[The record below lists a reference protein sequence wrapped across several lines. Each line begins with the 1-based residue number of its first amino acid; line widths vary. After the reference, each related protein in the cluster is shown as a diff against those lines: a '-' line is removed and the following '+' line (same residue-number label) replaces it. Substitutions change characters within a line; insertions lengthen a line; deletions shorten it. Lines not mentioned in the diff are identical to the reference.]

1 MPVSQDSS
9 FINDYSKVKEQVIM
23 VIEYLQQIKDSYF
36 EQKHGL
42 EKQLNLLEI
51 QLKENIGM
59 IKMLEETNDSC
70 YELFTPRNVNS
81 KNKAKINE
89 LMEEQKTINE
99 SIENLKNSIKEYS
112 SKIEQLDQILEEE
125 NREIEIVQEYLQQI
139 KDSYFEQKHGLEK
152 QLNLL
157 EIQLKENIG
166 MIKMLEETNDSCYEL
181 FTPRN
186 VNSKNK
192 AKINEL
198 MEEQKTINESIENL
212 KNSIKEY
219 SSKIEQLDQIVE
231 EENREIEIVQEYTE
245 AMTQQNIVSDDEKKS
260 SEDNLLDGIK
270 NVLNR
275 VELCSR
281 LIDID
286 PVRCRLEL
294 SSVMK
299 ILTDLIEEKD
309 ESDF

>member
-1 MPVSQDSS
+1 
-9 FINDYSKVKEQVIM
+9 M

-36 EQKHGL
+36 EQKHAL

-89 LMEEQKTINE
+89 LMEEQK
-99 SIENLKNSIKEYS
+99 S
-112 SKIEQLDQILEEE
+112 
-125 NREIEIVQEYLQQI
+125 
-139 KDSYFEQKHGLEK
+139 
-152 QLNLL
+152 
-157 EIQLKENIG
+157 
-166 MIKMLEETNDSCYEL
+166 
-181 FTPRN
+181 
-186 VNSKNK
+186 
-192 AKINEL
+192 
-198 MEEQKTINESIENL
+198 INESIENL

-245 AMTQQNIVSDDEKKS
+245 AMTQQNIVSGDEKKS
-260 SEDNLLDGIK
+260 SEDNLLDSIK
-270 NVLNR
+270 NILNR

>member
-1 MPVSQDSS
+1 MPVENSS
-9 FINDYSKVKEQVIM
+9 IIDDYSEVKEQVIM

-89 LMEEQKTINE
+89 LMEEQK
-99 SIENLKNSIKEYS
+99 S
-112 SKIEQLDQILEEE
+112 
-125 NREIEIVQEYLQQI
+125 
-139 KDSYFEQKHGLEK
+139 
-152 QLNLL
+152 
-157 EIQLKENIG
+157 
-166 MIKMLEETNDSCYEL
+166 
-181 FTPRN
+181 
-186 VNSKNK
+186 
-192 AKINEL
+192 
-198 MEEQKTINESIENL
+198 INESIENL

-245 AMTQQNIVSDDEKKS
+245 TMSQQDIVSKDERES
-260 SEDNLLDGIK
+260 SEDNLLDSMK
-270 NVLNR
+270 NILNR
-275 VELCSR
+275 VELCSQ

>member
-36 EQKHGL
+36 EQKHAL

-51 QLKENIGM
+51 QLKENTGM

-89 LMEEQKTINE
+89 LMEEQK
-99 SIENLKNSIKEYS
+99 S
-112 SKIEQLDQILEEE
+112 
-125 NREIEIVQEYLQQI
+125 
-139 KDSYFEQKHGLEK
+139 
-152 QLNLL
+152 
-157 EIQLKENIG
+157 
-166 MIKMLEETNDSCYEL
+166 
-181 FTPRN
+181 
-186 VNSKNK
+186 
-192 AKINEL
+192 
-198 MEEQKTINESIENL
+198 INESIENL

-245 AMTQQNIVSDDEKKS
+245 AMTQQNIVSEDEKES
-260 SEDNLLDGIK
+260 SENNLLDSMMNI
-270 NVLNR
+270 LNR
-275 VELCSR
+275 VELCNR
-281 LIDID
+281 LIDIH

>member
-1 MPVSQDSS
+1 MPVENSS
-9 FINDYSKVKEQVIM
+9 IIDDYSEVKEQVIM

-36 EQKHGL
+36 EQKHAL

-51 QLKENIGM
+51 QLKENTGM

-89 LMEEQKTINE
+89 LMEEQK
-99 SIENLKNSIKEYS
+99 S
-112 SKIEQLDQILEEE
+112 
-125 NREIEIVQEYLQQI
+125 
-139 KDSYFEQKHGLEK
+139 
-152 QLNLL
+152 
-157 EIQLKENIG
+157 
-166 MIKMLEETNDSCYEL
+166 
-181 FTPRN
+181 
-186 VNSKNK
+186 
-192 AKINEL
+192 
-198 MEEQKTINESIENL
+198 INESIENL

-245 AMTQQNIVSDDEKKS
+245 TMSQQNIVSEDEKKS
-260 SEDNLLDGIK
+260 SEDNLLDGMK
-270 NVLNR
+270 NILNR
-275 VELCSR
+275 VELCSQ

>member
-1 MPVSQDSS
+1 MPDSQDSS
-9 FINDYSKVKEQVIM
+9 FINDYLKVKEQVIM

-36 EQKHGL
+36 EQKHAL

-51 QLKENIGM
+51 QLKENTGM

-89 LMEEQKTINE
+89 LI
-99 SIENLKNSIKEYS
+99 
-112 SKIEQLDQILEEE
+112 
-125 NREIEIVQEYLQQI
+125 
-139 KDSYFEQKHGLEK
+139 
-152 QLNLL
+152 
-157 EIQLKENIG
+157 
-166 MIKMLEETNDSCYEL
+166 
-181 FTPRN
+181 
-186 VNSKNK
+186 
-192 AKINEL
+192 
-198 MEEQKTINESIENL
+198 EEQKTINESIENL

-245 AMTQQNIVSDDEKKS
+245 AMIQQNIVSEDEKES
-260 SEDNLLDGIK
+260 SEDNLLDGMK
-270 NVLNR
+270 NILNR
-275 VELCSR
+275 VELCSQ
-281 LIDID
+281 LFDID

-294 SSVMK
+294 SSIMK

>member
-59 IKMLEETNDSC
+59 IKMLEKTNDSC

-89 LMEEQKTINE
+89 LMEEQK
-99 SIENLKNSIKEYS
+99 S
-112 SKIEQLDQILEEE
+112 
-125 NREIEIVQEYLQQI
+125 
-139 KDSYFEQKHGLEK
+139 
-152 QLNLL
+152 
-157 EIQLKENIG
+157 
-166 MIKMLEETNDSCYEL
+166 
-181 FTPRN
+181 
-186 VNSKNK
+186 
-192 AKINEL
+192 
-198 MEEQKTINESIENL
+198 INESIENL

-219 SSKIEQLDQIVE
+219 SSKIEQLDQIVK

-245 AMTQQNIVSDDEKKS
+245 TMTQQNIVSEDEKES
-260 SEDNLLDGIK
+260 SEDNLLDSMK
-270 NVLNR
+270 NILNR
-275 VELCSR
+275 LELCSQ

-294 SSVMK
+294 GSVMK

>member
-1 MPVSQDSS
+1 
-9 FINDYSKVKEQVIM
+9 M

-36 EQKHGL
+36 EQKHAL
-42 EKQLNLLEI
+42 EKQLNLLVI
-51 QLKENIGM
+51 QLKENTGM

-89 LMEEQKTINE
+89 LMEEQKSINE
-99 SIENLKNSIKEYS
+99 SIDNLKNSIKEYS
-112 SKIEQLDQILEEE
+112 SKIEQLDQI
-125 NREIEIVQEYLQQI
+125 
-139 KDSYFEQKHGLEK
+139 
-152 QLNLL
+152 
-157 EIQLKENIG
+157 
-166 MIKMLEETNDSCYEL
+166 M
-181 FTPRN
+181 
-186 VNSKNK
+186 
-192 AKINEL
+192 
-198 MEEQKTINESIENL
+198 
-212 KNSIKEY
+212 
-219 SSKIEQLDQIVE
+219 E

-245 AMTQQNIVSDDEKKS
+245 AMTQQNIVSDYEEIES
-260 SEDNLLDGIK
+260 SEDNLLDGMK
-270 NVLNR
+270 NILNR

-294 SSVMK
+294 SSIMK

>member
-1 MPVSQDSS
+1 MPIEDSS
-9 FINDYSKVKEQVIM
+9 NIDDYSKVKEQVIM

-36 EQKHGL
+36 EQKHAL

-51 QLKENIGM
+51 QLKENTEM

-89 LMEEQKTINE
+89 LMEEQK
-99 SIENLKNSIKEYS
+99 S
-112 SKIEQLDQILEEE
+112 
-125 NREIEIVQEYLQQI
+125 
-139 KDSYFEQKHGLEK
+139 
-152 QLNLL
+152 
-157 EIQLKENIG
+157 
-166 MIKMLEETNDSCYEL
+166 
-181 FTPRN
+181 
-186 VNSKNK
+186 
-192 AKINEL
+192 
-198 MEEQKTINESIENL
+198 INESIENL

-245 AMTQQNIVSDDEKKS
+245 AMTQQNIVSDDEKES

>member
-1 MPVSQDSS
+1 MPIENSS
-9 FINDYSKVKEQVIM
+9 IINDYSKVKEQVIM

-36 EQKHGL
+36 EQKHAL

-51 QLKENIGM
+51 QLKENTGM

-89 LMEEQKTINE
+89 LMEEQK
-99 SIENLKNSIKEYS
+99 S
-112 SKIEQLDQILEEE
+112 
-125 NREIEIVQEYLQQI
+125 
-139 KDSYFEQKHGLEK
+139 
-152 QLNLL
+152 
-157 EIQLKENIG
+157 
-166 MIKMLEETNDSCYEL
+166 
-181 FTPRN
+181 
-186 VNSKNK
+186 
-192 AKINEL
+192 
-198 MEEQKTINESIENL
+198 INESIENL

-245 AMTQQNIVSDDEKKS
+245 AMTQQNIVSDDEKES

-270 NVLNR
+270 NILNR

-294 SSVMK
+294 GSVMK

>member
-1 MPVSQDSS
+1 MPVENSS
-9 FINDYSKVKEQVIM
+9 IIDDYSEVKEQVIM

-36 EQKHGL
+36 EEKHAL

-51 QLKENIGM
+51 QLKENTGM

-89 LMEEQKTINE
+89 LIEEQK
-99 SIENLKNSIKEYS
+99 S
-112 SKIEQLDQILEEE
+112 
-125 NREIEIVQEYLQQI
+125 
-139 KDSYFEQKHGLEK
+139 
-152 QLNLL
+152 
-157 EIQLKENIG
+157 
-166 MIKMLEETNDSCYEL
+166 
-181 FTPRN
+181 
-186 VNSKNK
+186 
-192 AKINEL
+192 
-198 MEEQKTINESIENL
+198 INESIENL

-245 AMTQQNIVSDDEKKS
+245 AMTQQNIVSEDEKES
-260 SEDNLLDGIK
+260 SEDNLLDSIK
-270 NVLNR
+270 NILNR
-275 VELCSR
+275 VELCSQ

>member
-1 MPVSQDSS
+1 MPVENSS
-9 FINDYSKVKEQVIM
+9 IIDDYSEVKEQVIM

-36 EQKHGL
+36 EQKHAL

-51 QLKENIGM
+51 QLKENTGM

-89 LMEEQKTINE
+89 LMEEQKSINE
-99 SIENLKNSIKEYS
+99 SI
-112 SKIEQLDQILEEE
+112 D
-125 NREIEIVQEYLQQI
+125 
-139 KDSYFEQKHGLEK
+139 
-152 QLNLL
+152 
-157 EIQLKENIG
+157 
-166 MIKMLEETNDSCYEL
+166 
-181 FTPRN
+181 
-186 VNSKNK
+186 
-192 AKINEL
+192 
-198 MEEQKTINESIENL
+198 NL

-219 SSKIEQLDQIVE
+219 SSKIEQLDQIVK

-245 AMTQQNIVSDDEKKS
+245 TMTQQNIVSEDEKES
-260 SEDNLLDGIK
+260 SEDNLLDSMK
-270 NVLNR
+270 NILNR
-275 VELCSR
+275 LELCSQ

-294 SSVMK
+294 GSVMK

>member
-9 FINDYSKVKEQVIM
+9 IIDDYSKVKEQVIM

-36 EQKHGL
+36 EQKH
-42 EKQLNLLEI
+42 
-51 QLKENIGM
+51 
-59 IKMLEETNDSC
+59 
-70 YELFTPRNVNS
+70 
-81 KNKAKINE
+81 A
-89 LMEEQKTINE
+89 
-99 SIENLKNSIKEYS
+99 
-112 SKIEQLDQILEEE
+112 
-125 NREIEIVQEYLQQI
+125 
-139 KDSYFEQKHGLEK
+139 LEK

-245 AMTQQNIVSDDEKKS
+245 AMTQQNIVSDDEKES

>member
-1 MPVSQDSS
+1 MPIEDSS
-9 FINDYSKVKEQVIM
+9 FINDYLKVKEQVIM

-89 LMEEQKTINE
+89 LMEEQK
-99 SIENLKNSIKEYS
+99 S
-112 SKIEQLDQILEEE
+112 
-125 NREIEIVQEYLQQI
+125 
-139 KDSYFEQKHGLEK
+139 
-152 QLNLL
+152 
-157 EIQLKENIG
+157 
-166 MIKMLEETNDSCYEL
+166 
-181 FTPRN
+181 
-186 VNSKNK
+186 
-192 AKINEL
+192 
-198 MEEQKTINESIENL
+198 INESIENL

-245 AMTQQNIVSDDEKKS
+245 AMTQQNIVSEDEKES
-260 SEDNLLDGIK
+260 SEDNLLDSMK
-270 NVLNR
+270 NILNR
-275 VELCSR
+275 VELCSQ

>member
-1 MPVSQDSS
+1 MPDSQDSS
-9 FINDYSKVKEQVIM
+9 FIDDYSKVKEQVIM

-36 EQKHGL
+36 EQKHAL

-51 QLKENIGM
+51 QLKENTGM
-59 IKMLEETNDSC
+59 IKMLEETNDLC

-89 LMEEQKTINE
+89 LMEEQKSINE
-99 SIENLKNSIKEYS
+99 SI
-112 SKIEQLDQILEEE
+112 D
-125 NREIEIVQEYLQQI
+125 
-139 KDSYFEQKHGLEK
+139 
-152 QLNLL
+152 
-157 EIQLKENIG
+157 
-166 MIKMLEETNDSCYEL
+166 
-181 FTPRN
+181 
-186 VNSKNK
+186 
-192 AKINEL
+192 
-198 MEEQKTINESIENL
+198 NL

-245 AMTQQNIVSDDEKKS
+245 AMTQQNIVSEDEKES
-260 SEDNLLDGIK
+260 SEDNLLDSIK
-270 NVLNR
+270 NILNQ

>member
-1 MPVSQDSS
+1 MPVENSS
-9 FINDYSKVKEQVIM
+9 IIDDYSEVKEQVIM

-36 EQKHGL
+36 EQKHAL

-51 QLKENIGM
+51 QLKENTGM

-89 LMEEQKTINE
+89 LMEEQK
-99 SIENLKNSIKEYS
+99 S
-112 SKIEQLDQILEEE
+112 
-125 NREIEIVQEYLQQI
+125 
-139 KDSYFEQKHGLEK
+139 
-152 QLNLL
+152 
-157 EIQLKENIG
+157 
-166 MIKMLEETNDSCYEL
+166 
-181 FTPRN
+181 
-186 VNSKNK
+186 
-192 AKINEL
+192 
-198 MEEQKTINESIENL
+198 INESIENL

-231 EENREIEIVQEYTE
+231 EENRKIEIVQEYTE
-245 AMTQQNIVSDDEKKS
+245 AMTQQNIVSEDEKES
-260 SEDNLLDGIK
+260 SEDNLLDSMK
-270 NVLNR
+270 NILNR
-275 VELCSR
+275 LELCSQ

-294 SSVMK
+294 GSVMK

>member
-1 MPVSQDSS
+1 
-9 FINDYSKVKEQVIM
+9 M

-36 EQKHGL
+36 EQKHAL

-51 QLKENIGM
+51 QLKENTGM

-89 LMEEQKTINE
+89 LIEEQKTIKE
-99 SIENLKNSIKEYS
+99 SIENLKI
-112 SKIEQLDQILEEE
+112 
-125 NREIEIVQEYLQQI
+125 
-139 KDSYFEQKHGLEK
+139 
-152 QLNLL
+152 
-157 EIQLKENIG
+157 
-166 MIKMLEETNDSCYEL
+166 
-181 FTPRN
+181 
-186 VNSKNK
+186 
-192 AKINEL
+192 
-198 MEEQKTINESIENL
+198 
-212 KNSIKEY
+212 SIKEY

-245 AMTQQNIVSDDEKKS
+245 AMTLQNIVSEDEKIES
-260 SEDNLLDGIK
+260 SEDNLLDGMK
-270 NVLNR
+270 NILNR

-294 SSVMK
+294 SSIMK

>member
-1 MPVSQDSS
+1 MPIENSIIID
-9 FINDYSKVKEQVIM
+9 DYSEVKEQVIM

-36 EQKHGL
+36 EEKHAL

-51 QLKENIGM
+51 QLKENTGM

-89 LMEEQKTINE
+89 LIEEQKSINE
-99 SIENLKNSIKEYS
+99 SI
-112 SKIEQLDQILEEE
+112 D
-125 NREIEIVQEYLQQI
+125 
-139 KDSYFEQKHGLEK
+139 
-152 QLNLL
+152 
-157 EIQLKENIG
+157 
-166 MIKMLEETNDSCYEL
+166 
-181 FTPRN
+181 
-186 VNSKNK
+186 
-192 AKINEL
+192 
-198 MEEQKTINESIENL
+198 NL

-245 AMTQQNIVSDDEKKS
+245 AMTQQNIVSDDEKES

>member
-36 EQKHGL
+36 EQKHAL

-51 QLKENIGM
+51 QLKENTGM

-70 YELFTPRNVNS
+70 YELFTPRNVSS

-89 LMEEQKTINE
+89 LMEEQK
-99 SIENLKNSIKEYS
+99 S
-112 SKIEQLDQILEEE
+112 
-125 NREIEIVQEYLQQI
+125 
-139 KDSYFEQKHGLEK
+139 
-152 QLNLL
+152 
-157 EIQLKENIG
+157 
-166 MIKMLEETNDSCYEL
+166 
-181 FTPRN
+181 
-186 VNSKNK
+186 
-192 AKINEL
+192 
-198 MEEQKTINESIENL
+198 INESIENL

-245 AMTQQNIVSDDEKKS
+245 AMTQQNIVSEDEKKS
-260 SEDNLLDGIK
+260 SEDNLLDSIK
-270 NVLNR
+270 NILNR
-275 VELCSR
+275 VELCSQ

>member
-1 MPVSQDSS
+1 MPVSQKNQRFFWRALRTAFHDIIKTAERRMPDSQDSS
-9 FINDYSKVKEQVIM
+9 FIDDYSKVKEQVIM

-51 QLKENIGM
+51 QLKENTGM

-89 LMEEQKTINE
+89 LMEEQKSINE
-99 SIENLKNSIKEYS
+99 SI
-112 SKIEQLDQILEEE
+112 D
-125 NREIEIVQEYLQQI
+125 
-139 KDSYFEQKHGLEK
+139 
-152 QLNLL
+152 
-157 EIQLKENIG
+157 
-166 MIKMLEETNDSCYEL
+166 
-181 FTPRN
+181 
-186 VNSKNK
+186 
-192 AKINEL
+192 
-198 MEEQKTINESIENL
+198 NL

-245 AMTQQNIVSDDEKKS
+245 AMTQQNIVSEDEKIES
-260 SEDNLLDGIK
+260 SEDNLLDGMK
-270 NVLNR
+270 NILKR

-294 SSVMK
+294 SSIMK

>member
-36 EQKHGL
+36 EQKHTL

-51 QLKENIGM
+51 QLKENTGM
-59 IKMLEETNDSC
+59 IKMLEETNDLC

-89 LMEEQKTINE
+89 LI
-99 SIENLKNSIKEYS
+99 
-112 SKIEQLDQILEEE
+112 
-125 NREIEIVQEYLQQI
+125 
-139 KDSYFEQKHGLEK
+139 
-152 QLNLL
+152 
-157 EIQLKENIG
+157 
-166 MIKMLEETNDSCYEL
+166 
-181 FTPRN
+181 
-186 VNSKNK
+186 
-192 AKINEL
+192 
-198 MEEQKTINESIENL
+198 EEQKTINESIENL

-231 EENREIEIVQEYTE
+231 EENREIEIVQKYTE
-245 AMTQQNIVSDDEKKS
+245 AMTQQNIVSEDEKES
-260 SEDNLLDGIK
+260 SEDNLLDSMMNI
-270 NVLNR
+270 LNR
-275 VELCSR
+275 VELCSQ

-299 ILTDLIEEKD
+299 ILIDLIEEKD

>member
-1 MPVSQDSS
+1 MIGRMPISQDSS

-36 EQKHGL
+36 EQKHTL

-51 QLKENIGM
+51 QLKENTGM

-70 YELFTPRNVNS
+70 YELFTPRNVNL

-89 LMEEQKTINE
+89 LMEEQK
-99 SIENLKNSIKEYS
+99 S
-112 SKIEQLDQILEEE
+112 
-125 NREIEIVQEYLQQI
+125 
-139 KDSYFEQKHGLEK
+139 
-152 QLNLL
+152 
-157 EIQLKENIG
+157 
-166 MIKMLEETNDSCYEL
+166 
-181 FTPRN
+181 
-186 VNSKNK
+186 
-192 AKINEL
+192 
-198 MEEQKTINESIENL
+198 INESIENL

-245 AMTQQNIVSDDEKKS
+245 AMTQQNIVSEDEKES
-260 SEDNLLDGIK
+260 SEDNLLDSMK
-270 NVLNR
+270 NILNQ
-275 VELCSR
+275 VELCSQ

>member
-1 MPVSQDSS
+1 
-9 FINDYSKVKEQVIM
+9 M

-36 EQKHGL
+36 EQKHAL

-51 QLKENIGM
+51 QLKENTGM
-59 IKMLEETNDSC
+59 IKMLEETNDLC

-89 LMEEQKTINE
+89 LMEEQK
-99 SIENLKNSIKEYS
+99 S
-112 SKIEQLDQILEEE
+112 
-125 NREIEIVQEYLQQI
+125 
-139 KDSYFEQKHGLEK
+139 
-152 QLNLL
+152 
-157 EIQLKENIG
+157 
-166 MIKMLEETNDSCYEL
+166 
-181 FTPRN
+181 
-186 VNSKNK
+186 
-192 AKINEL
+192 
-198 MEEQKTINESIENL
+198 INESIENL

-219 SSKIEQLDQIVE
+219 SSKIEQLDQIVK

-245 AMTQQNIVSDDEKKS
+245 TMTQQNIVSEDEKES
-260 SEDNLLDGIK
+260 SEDNLLDSMK
-270 NVLNR
+270 NILNR
-275 VELCSR
+275 LELCSQ

-294 SSVMK
+294 GSVMK

>member
-1 MPVSQDSS
+1 MPDSQDSS
-9 FINDYSKVKEQVIM
+9 FINDYLKVKEQVIM

-36 EQKHGL
+36 EQKHAL

-51 QLKENIGM
+51 QLKENTGM

-99 SIENLKNSIKEYS
+99 SI
-112 SKIEQLDQILEEE
+112 D
-125 NREIEIVQEYLQQI
+125 
-139 KDSYFEQKHGLEK
+139 
-152 QLNLL
+152 
-157 EIQLKENIG
+157 
-166 MIKMLEETNDSCYEL
+166 
-181 FTPRN
+181 
-186 VNSKNK
+186 
-192 AKINEL
+192 
-198 MEEQKTINESIENL
+198 NL

-245 AMTQQNIVSDDEKKS
+245 AMTQQNIVSEDEKES
-260 SEDNLLDGIK
+260 SEDNLLDSIK
-270 NVLNR
+270 NILNR
-275 VELCSR
+275 VELCSQ

>member
-1 MPVSQDSS
+1 MPVENSS
-9 FINDYSKVKEQVIM
+9 IIDDYSEVKEQVIM

-36 EQKHGL
+36 EQKHAL

-51 QLKENIGM
+51 QLKENTGM

-89 LMEEQKTINE
+89 LMEEQK
-99 SIENLKNSIKEYS
+99 S
-112 SKIEQLDQILEEE
+112 
-125 NREIEIVQEYLQQI
+125 
-139 KDSYFEQKHGLEK
+139 
-152 QLNLL
+152 
-157 EIQLKENIG
+157 
-166 MIKMLEETNDSCYEL
+166 
-181 FTPRN
+181 
-186 VNSKNK
+186 
-192 AKINEL
+192 
-198 MEEQKTINESIENL
+198 INESIENL

-245 AMTQQNIVSDDEKKS
+245 TMSQQDIVSKDERES
-260 SEDNLLDGIK
+260 SEDNLLDSMK
-270 NVLNR
+270 NILNR
-275 VELCSR
+275 VELCSQ

>member
-1 MPVSQDSS
+1 MCVCNID
-9 FINDYSKVKEQVIM
+9 DYSKVKEQVIM

-36 EQKHGL
+36 EQKHAL

-51 QLKENIGM
+51 QLKENTGM

-89 LMEEQKTINE
+89 LMEEQK
-99 SIENLKNSIKEYS
+99 S
-112 SKIEQLDQILEEE
+112 
-125 NREIEIVQEYLQQI
+125 
-139 KDSYFEQKHGLEK
+139 
-152 QLNLL
+152 
-157 EIQLKENIG
+157 
-166 MIKMLEETNDSCYEL
+166 
-181 FTPRN
+181 
-186 VNSKNK
+186 
-192 AKINEL
+192 
-198 MEEQKTINESIENL
+198 INESIENL

-245 AMTQQNIVSDDEKKS
+245 TMSQQDIVSKDERES
-260 SEDNLLDGIK
+260 SEDNLLDSMK
-270 NVLNR
+270 NILNQM
-275 VELCSR
+275 ELCSR

>member
-1 MPVSQDSS
+1 MPDSQDSS
-9 FINDYSKVKEQVIM
+9 FINDYLKVKEQVIM

-36 EQKHGL
+36 EQKHAL

-51 QLKENIGM
+51 QLKENTGM

-89 LMEEQKTINE
+89 LMEEQKSINE
-99 SIENLKNSIKEYS
+99 SI
-112 SKIEQLDQILEEE
+112 D
-125 NREIEIVQEYLQQI
+125 
-139 KDSYFEQKHGLEK
+139 
-152 QLNLL
+152 
-157 EIQLKENIG
+157 
-166 MIKMLEETNDSCYEL
+166 
-181 FTPRN
+181 
-186 VNSKNK
+186 
-192 AKINEL
+192 
-198 MEEQKTINESIENL
+198 NL

-245 AMTQQNIVSDDEKKS
+245 AMTQQNIVSEDEKES
-260 SEDNLLDGIK
+260 SEDNLLDGMK
-270 NVLNR
+270 NILNR
-275 VELCSR
+275 VELCSQ

-294 SSVMK
+294 SSIMK

-309 ESDF
+309 KSDF

>member
-1 MPVSQDSS
+1 
-9 FINDYSKVKEQVIM
+9 M

-36 EQKHGL
+36 EQKHAL

-51 QLKENIGM
+51 QLKENTGM

-89 LMEEQKTINE
+89 LMEEQKSINE
-99 SIENLKNSIKEYS
+99 SIENLKN
-112 SKIEQLDQILEEE
+112 
-125 NREIEIVQEYLQQI
+125 
-139 KDSYFEQKHGLEK
+139 
-152 QLNLL
+152 
-157 EIQLKENIG
+157 
-166 MIKMLEETNDSCYEL
+166 
-181 FTPRN
+181 
-186 VNSKNK
+186 
-192 AKINEL
+192 
-198 MEEQKTINESIENL
+198 
-212 KNSIKEY
+212 

-245 AMTQQNIVSDDEKKS
+245 TMSQQDIVSKDERES
-260 SEDNLLDGIK
+260 SEDNLLDSMK
-270 NVLNR
+270 NILNQM
-275 VELCSR
+275 ELCSR

>member
-1 MPVSQDSS
+1 MPIEDSS
-9 FINDYSKVKEQVIM
+9 NIDDYSKVKEQVIM

-42 EKQLNLLEI
+42 EKQLNI
-51 QLKENIGM
+51 
-59 IKMLEETNDSC
+59 
-70 YELFTPRNVNS
+70 
-81 KNKAKINE
+81 
-89 LMEEQKTINE
+89 
-99 SIENLKNSIKEYS
+99 
-112 SKIEQLDQILEEE
+112 
-125 NREIEIVQEYLQQI
+125 
-139 KDSYFEQKHGLEK
+139 
-152 QLNLL
+152 L

-245 AMTQQNIVSDDEKKS
+245 AMTQQNIVSEDEKES
-260 SEDNLLDGIK
+260 SEDNLLDGMK
-270 NVLNR
+270 NILNR
-275 VELCSR
+275 VELCSQ

-294 SSVMK
+294 SSIMK

-309 ESDF
+309 KSDF

>member
-1 MPVSQDSS
+1 
-9 FINDYSKVKEQVIM
+9 M

-36 EQKHGL
+36 EQKHAL

-89 LMEEQKTINE
+89 LMEEQKSINE
-99 SIENLKNSIKEYS
+99 SI
-112 SKIEQLDQILEEE
+112 D
-125 NREIEIVQEYLQQI
+125 
-139 KDSYFEQKHGLEK
+139 
-152 QLNLL
+152 
-157 EIQLKENIG
+157 
-166 MIKMLEETNDSCYEL
+166 
-181 FTPRN
+181 
-186 VNSKNK
+186 
-192 AKINEL
+192 
-198 MEEQKTINESIENL
+198 NL

-245 AMTQQNIVSDDEKKS
+245 AMTLQNIVSEDEKIES
-260 SEDNLLDGIK
+260 SEDNLLDGMK
-270 NVLNR
+270 NILNR

-294 SSVMK
+294 SSIMK

>member
-1 MPVSQDSS
+1 MPDSQNSS
-9 FINDYSKVKEQVIM
+9 IIDDYSEVKEQVIM

-36 EQKHGL
+36 EQKHAL

-51 QLKENIGM
+51 QLKENTGM

-89 LMEEQKTINE
+89 LMEEQK
-99 SIENLKNSIKEYS
+99 S
-112 SKIEQLDQILEEE
+112 
-125 NREIEIVQEYLQQI
+125 
-139 KDSYFEQKHGLEK
+139 
-152 QLNLL
+152 
-157 EIQLKENIG
+157 
-166 MIKMLEETNDSCYEL
+166 
-181 FTPRN
+181 
-186 VNSKNK
+186 
-192 AKINEL
+192 
-198 MEEQKTINESIENL
+198 INESIENL

-245 AMTQQNIVSDDEKKS
+245 AMTQQNIVSDDEKES
-260 SEDNLLDGIK
+260 SEYNLLDGIK

>member
-9 FINDYSKVKEQVIM
+9 IINDYSKVKEQVIM
-23 VIEYLQQIKDSYF
+23 VIEYLQQIKNSYF
-36 EQKHGL
+36 EQKHAL

-51 QLKENIGM
+51 QLKENTGM

-89 LMEEQKTINE
+89 LMEEQK
-99 SIENLKNSIKEYS
+99 S
-112 SKIEQLDQILEEE
+112 
-125 NREIEIVQEYLQQI
+125 
-139 KDSYFEQKHGLEK
+139 
-152 QLNLL
+152 
-157 EIQLKENIG
+157 
-166 MIKMLEETNDSCYEL
+166 
-181 FTPRN
+181 
-186 VNSKNK
+186 
-192 AKINEL
+192 
-198 MEEQKTINESIENL
+198 INESIENL

-219 SSKIEQLDQIVE
+219 SSKIEQLDQIVK

-245 AMTQQNIVSDDEKKS
+245 TMTQQNIVSEDEKES
-260 SEDNLLDGIK
+260 SEDNLLDSMK
-270 NVLNR
+270 NILNR
-275 VELCSR
+275 LELCSQ

>member
-1 MPVSQDSS
+1 MPDSQDSS
-9 FINDYSKVKEQVIM
+9 NIDDFSKVKEQVIM

-36 EQKHGL
+36 EQKHAL

-51 QLKENIGM
+51 QLKENTGM

-89 LMEEQKTINE
+89 LMEEQK
-99 SIENLKNSIKEYS
+99 S
-112 SKIEQLDQILEEE
+112 
-125 NREIEIVQEYLQQI
+125 
-139 KDSYFEQKHGLEK
+139 
-152 QLNLL
+152 
-157 EIQLKENIG
+157 
-166 MIKMLEETNDSCYEL
+166 
-181 FTPRN
+181 
-186 VNSKNK
+186 
-192 AKINEL
+192 
-198 MEEQKTINESIENL
+198 INESIENL

-219 SSKIEQLDQIVE
+219 SSKIEQLDQIVK

-245 AMTQQNIVSDDEKKS
+245 TMTQQNIVSEDEKES
-260 SEDNLLDGIK
+260 SEDNLLDSMK
-270 NVLNR
+270 NILNR
-275 VELCSR
+275 LELCSQ

-294 SSVMK
+294 GSVMK

>member
-51 QLKENIGM
+51 QLKENTGM

-89 LMEEQKTINE
+89 LMEEQK
-99 SIENLKNSIKEYS
+99 S
-112 SKIEQLDQILEEE
+112 
-125 NREIEIVQEYLQQI
+125 
-139 KDSYFEQKHGLEK
+139 
-152 QLNLL
+152 
-157 EIQLKENIG
+157 
-166 MIKMLEETNDSCYEL
+166 
-181 FTPRN
+181 
-186 VNSKNK
+186 
-192 AKINEL
+192 
-198 MEEQKTINESIENL
+198 INESIENL

-245 AMTQQNIVSDDEKKS
+245 AMTQQNIVSDDEKKL

>member
-1 MPVSQDSS
+1 MPSENSS
-9 FINDYSKVKEQVIM
+9 IIDDYSEVKEQVIM

-36 EQKHGL
+36 EQKHAL

-51 QLKENIGM
+51 QLKENTGM

-89 LMEEQKTINE
+89 LMEEQK
-99 SIENLKNSIKEYS
+99 S
-112 SKIEQLDQILEEE
+112 
-125 NREIEIVQEYLQQI
+125 
-139 KDSYFEQKHGLEK
+139 
-152 QLNLL
+152 
-157 EIQLKENIG
+157 
-166 MIKMLEETNDSCYEL
+166 
-181 FTPRN
+181 
-186 VNSKNK
+186 
-192 AKINEL
+192 
-198 MEEQKTINESIENL
+198 INESIENL

-245 AMTQQNIVSDDEKKS
+245 AMTQQNIVSDDEKES